1 MSALIKI
8 SSIIIAKDE
17 EANIA
22 RCIESQLNCIDEIIV
37 LVDIRTVDKTF
48 EIAKSYPLVKAQ
60 AVNWMGYS
68 GTKKYGVSLA
78 SNDWIFWIDADEAL
92 TNELSQEL
100 LLFKKTVPDFSA
112 YSVPRKA
119 YFLGKWIKHSGW
131 YPGRVTRL
139 FDKNKVSFSD
149 NDVHEYLVVN
159 GTTGVL
165 KSDIEH
171 YTDPTIHHY
180 FEKFNR
186 YTTLAAEE
194 MAKQGK
200 VFKLSDIIFRPIFI
214 FKKMYFFRLGFLDG
228 IQGFILAIF
237 SAAYVF
243 TKYCKFWELK
253 RTGSKSNGKKV
264 DK

>member
-1 MSALIKI
+1 MDKAIKI
-8 SSIIIAKDE
+8 SSIIIAKNE

-37 LVDIRTVDKTF
+37 LVDINTTDKTF
-48 EIAKSYPLVKAQ
+48 EIAKSYPQVKAQ

-68 GTKKYGVSLA
+68 GTKTHGVSLA

-92 TNELSQEL
+92 TKELAQEI
-100 LLFKKTVPDFSA
+100 LLFKKTIPELSA

-139 FDKNKVSFSD
+139 FNKNKVGFSD
-149 NDVHEYLVVN
+149 NDVHEHLLVN
-159 GTTGVL
+159 GLTGEL
-165 KSDIEH
+165 KSEIEH

-194 MAKQGK
+194 MVKQGK

-253 RTGSKSNGKKV
+253 RIGGKSNGKKV
-264 DK
+264 D